1 MKTFDL
7 WEPIIYAMASLET
20 TPAPIVKTKRKFP
33 SRRLLYLFAA
43 VVLAATA
50 AVLVMRFRTDPLE
63 RRLVGVWA
71 LRSSPQFSTYERM
84 AEFHKDGRFWVYP
97 KGQRDVESDP
107 SKWCISGGDFVM
119 VNEDP
124 LNSKGVSIGGR
135 LREMTRRIGDPFNAL
150 RSARYSVKDEGGG
163 TITLTLIEEWGA
175 APKKAAQTTLT
186 RAAKQPSP

>member
-1 MKTFDL
+1 MVS
-7 WEPIIYAMASLET
+7 PET
-20 TPAPIVKTKRKFP
+20 TPAPIAETKRKLP

-84 AEFHKDGRFWVYP
+84 IEFHKDGRFWVYP

-107 SKWCISGGDFVM
+107 SKWRISGGDFVM

-135 LREMTRRIGDPFNAL
+135 LREMSRRIGDPFNDL
-150 RSARYSVKDEGGG
+150 RSSRYAVKDEGGG

-175 APKKAAQTTLT
+175 APKKAAQATLT
-186 RAAKQPSP
+186 RAAEQSSP